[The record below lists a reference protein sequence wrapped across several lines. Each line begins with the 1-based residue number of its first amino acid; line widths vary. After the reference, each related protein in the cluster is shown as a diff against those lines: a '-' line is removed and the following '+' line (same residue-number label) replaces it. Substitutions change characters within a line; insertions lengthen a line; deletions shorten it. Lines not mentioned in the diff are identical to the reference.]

1 MNLYIILGDP
11 SRDMEYEEA
20 YGQQSQSKRSYI
32 VSEPIRQFLKYFQK
46 VIKDQNTYEI
56 QNAYE
61 SG

>member
-1 MNLYIILGDP
+1 
-11 SRDMEYEEA
+11 MEYEEA